1 MRKFPSYRQLDTMD
15 CGPRF
20 PDISA
25 YGGFCNKY
33 LHIINIFSSLA
44 ENIRVLTMTKAG
56 LSVALCLIL
65 ASVTAHA
72 GPQVRFSADERFE
85 LTSIAAGMAG
95 YEEYTMCRIP
105 SYREDIAETFGV
117 YRNHELIQYMRLLRA
132 TRGIAYDA
140 VASSAQMLLIS
151 GDSVAL
157 HPDADP
163 ERLCMADPRWTPEA
177 ITRYVDLLDRFYRD
191 TRFREFFESHRDLY
205 DKGSALVGKY
215 CDIDTTWFHSF
226 FGKYLGHPELHLSFV
241 NGPSNYALP
250 DRGSMPGYGILMGV
264 DFDLLD
270 SAQLK
275 MFEAGHMSFLRT
287 VVHELCH
294 NFSGPIFGRHA
305 ARFEKA
311 GERLFRDSVIRKMV
325 TESAYGA
332 PDIMTSEWLNTLCES
347 MYFREHGLLYPED
360 YYIDRRS
367 LRLSFLT
374 SVEVRTTFLWLASS
388 IDMMDGF
395 YADRK
400 RYRTVEDYIPEIAGY
415 YRHLSRHIG
424 DEKEFVQ
431 SLYPQVTDVSVD
443 STSRRDTVVLSL
455 SFSKPMR
462 TNSYAVMQHPDSCI
476 VRPPDYVKWLNIV
489 DDEVRRRSLRYEP
502 ERISFYILKS
512 GLERGTRY
520 GFQMNPDFY
529 QSLMGFP
536 LRGDNLIEFT
546 YY

>member
-1 MRKFPSYRQLDTMD
+1 MD
-15 CGPRF
+15 CGPKF

-33 LHIINIFSSLA
+33 LHIINIFSSFT

-56 LSVALCLIL
+56 LSAVLCLIL

-85 LTSIAAGMAG
+85 LTSIAAGLAG
-95 YEEYTMCRIP
+95 YEEYSMCRIP
-105 SYREDIAETFGV
+105 SYREDIAETFGE
-117 YRNHELIQYMRLLRA
+117 YRDHELIQYMRLLRA

-151 GDSVAL
+151 GDSVGL
-157 HPDADP
+157 HPDAVP
-163 ERLCMADPRWTPEA
+163 ERLCMDDPRWTPDA
-177 ITRYVDLLDRFYRD
+177 IKRYVDLLDRFYRD
-191 TRFREFFESHRDLY
+191 TRFKEFFESHRDMY
-205 DKGSALVGKY
+205 DKGSDAVGKY

-226 FGKYLGHPELHLSFV
+226 FGKYLGHPELYLSFV

-250 DRGSMPGYGILMGV
+250 DRGSIPGYGILMGLS
-264 DFDLLD
+264 FNIQD
-270 SAQLK
+270 STQILA
-275 MFEAGHMSFLRT
+275 FEKAGHIGFLRT

-294 NFSGPIFGRHA
+294 NFSGPLYDRHA

-311 GERLFRDSVIRKMV
+311 GERLFRDSAIRKMV
-325 TESAYGA
+325 TENAYGA

-347 MYFREHGLLYPED
+347 MYFKEHGLLYPDD
-360 YYIDRRS
+360 YCIDERS
-367 LRLSFLT
+367 LSLSFLT
-374 SVEVRTTFLWLASS
+374 SARAQTTFLWLVSS

-400 RYRTVEDYIPEIAGY
+400 RYRTVEDYIPRIAGY
-415 YRHLSRHIG
+415 YRHLSRHID
-424 DEKEFVQ
+424 DEKEFFL

-455 SFSKPMR
+455 SFSRPMR
-462 TNSYAVMQHPDSCI
+462 TNSYATVQHPDSC
-476 VRPPDYVKWLNIV
+476 VLLPPDHVRWFNIL
-489 DDEVRRRSLRYEP
+489 DNDARLRSLSYEP
-502 ERISFYILKS
+502 ERISFYILKR
-512 GLERGTRY
+512 GLERGRRY
-520 GFQMNPDFY
+520 GFQMTPDFY